1 MSGLFGGGKK
11 KPATDPKVTDPKVKV
26 TEAQARQEERATAA
40 ETSEMQG
47 VQRRR
52 RRMRTGGLRL
62 LFSPARLE
70 GPGSE
75 AARQTKLGAGD

>member
-11 KPATDPKVTDPKVKV
+11 KPATDPKV

-40 ETSEMQG
+40 ETSEMQD

-75 AARQTKLGAGD
+75 AAKQTKLGAGN

>member
-11 KPATDPKVTDPKVKV
+11 KPATDPKVTEKV

>member
-11 KPATDPKVTDPKVKV
+11 KTPKADPKV

-75 AARQTKLGAGD
+75 AAKQTKLGAGD

>member
-11 KPATDPKVTDPKVKV
+11 KPATDPKV